1 MFEHEEQELL
11 DVVNDRDEVIDSIH
25 RRDMMSLRD
34 TPGRY
39 LRVIEVFLQRPNG
52 DIYLPRRST
61 EKKIFPG
68 SLDHSAAGH
77 IDKGESYENALVRET
92 YEELGIKTVPN
103 DFMLIKTF
111 SPSSE
116 LFYFRKFYLLR
127 TDEEPILSPE
137 HTEAVW
143 LPADK
148 LQGFI
153 DGDVP
158 AKHTVYE
165 DIPIL
170 IDFLQHETQQQS
182 LES

>member
-11 DVVNDRDEVIDSIH
+11 DVVDENDNVIDTIH

-52 DIYLPRRST
+52 DIYLPRRSS
-61 EKKIFPG
+61 EKKIFPS

-77 IDKGESYENALVRET
+77 MMRGETYEDALVRET
-92 YEELGIKTVPN
+92 REELGIETIPSDFIFIKKFLPN
-103 DFMLIKTF
+103 DD
-111 SPSSE
+111 

-127 TDEEPILSPE
+127 TDTPPKLSSE

-143 LPADK
+143 VSPGQ
-148 LQGFI
+148 LQQTL
-153 DGDVP
+153 DQDVP
-158 AKHTVYE
+158 AKHSMYE
-165 DIPIL
+165 DIPML
-170 IDFLQHETQQQS
+170 VDFLAR
-182 LES
+182 

>member
-1 MFEHEEQELL
+1 
-11 DVVNDRDEVIDSIH
+11 
-25 RRDMMSLRD
+25 MSLRD

-52 DIYLPRRST
+52 DIYLPRRS
-61 EKKIFPG
+61 EHKKIFPG

-77 IDKGESYENALVRET
+77 MMKGESYETAIVRET
-92 YEELGIKTVPN
+92 REELGLDTTPD
-103 DFMLIKTF
+103 DFTLIHTF
-111 SPSSE
+111 SPRAD

-127 TDEEPILSPE
+127 TDQAPTLSPE

-143 LPADK
+143 LAPEA
-148 LQGFI
+148 LQDFVER
-153 DGDVP
+153 DAP
-158 AKHTVYE
+158 AKHTIYE

-170 IDFLQHETQQQS
+170 LEFLQREMPPQS